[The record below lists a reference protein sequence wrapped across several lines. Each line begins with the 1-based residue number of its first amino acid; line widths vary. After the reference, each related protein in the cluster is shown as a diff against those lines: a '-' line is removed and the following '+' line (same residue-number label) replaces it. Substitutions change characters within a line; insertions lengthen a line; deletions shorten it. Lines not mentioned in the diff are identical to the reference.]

1 MNAISELRKEL
12 EAAKLEQK
20 RVNDAY
26 EIADRAN
33 REAQKRAEFAYDAR
47 ARNQRNVDRY
57 GAAILALE
65 AEEF

>member
-1 MNAISELRKEL
+1 MSAVSELRKEFD
-12 EAAKLEQK
+12 AAKVEQD
-20 RVNDAY
+20 RVNEAY

-33 REAQKRAEFAYDAR
+33 REAQKRAEFAYNAR

-65 AEEF
+65 SEDF